1 MIHVMLGSGVLS
13 QSILKRC
20 DPELHGNPR
29 LGMVGLKAV
38 LYRPAYCKQMGAR
51 VLGWTVCAEIKVG
64 YIQCTSTM
72 RRGGTGRLSMPW
84 VHV

>member
-1 MIHVMLGSGVLS
+1 MIHVVHGSGELS
-13 QSILKRC
+13 QPILKRC
-20 DPELHGNPR
+20 APELHGNLR

-38 LYRPAYCKQMGAR
+38 LYQPAYCKQMGAR

-64 YIQCTSTM
+64 YIQCMS
-72 RRGGTGRLSMPW
+72 RGGAGRSSMAW